1 MRKLI
6 FSLLLAASLSAAPA
20 TEQHSYEVLATSGAR
35 AVVIKEFFSKPFK
48 SMPKDACTAEF
59 TKPGLQL
66 RPEHG
71 NGKVQDYSL
80 MWVQIIAEVGEKV
93 DWTCRGER

>member
-6 FSLLLAASLSAAPA
+6 FFCLIATSLRAAPA
-20 TEQHSYEVLATSGAR
+20 TEQGSFEVLATSGAR
-35 AVVIKEFFSKPFK
+35 AAAVKVFFSKPFK
-48 SMPKDACTAEF
+48 VMEERACTAEF
-59 TKPGLQL
+59 TKPGLQG

-80 MWVQIIAEVGEKV
+80 MWVQIIAEVGEQV
-93 DWTCRGER
+93 DWECRGER